1 MRIDSRDTTVWGL
14 RISSDKEWNRAETR
28 TGRVGC
34 VGDKKAHRSG
44 KGREMSALVYPLLS
58 GDRLNLSHI
67 AFMTTALADVPTIHL
82 SRGFDLRK
90 KDGRFQL
97 HGAQQAIDLPADTLD
112 AVSALARASAMT
124 GGASFMGFGDRIGF
138 LVARPVGHAIE
149 GDQLVEAL
157 IRPSDIIK
165 NHLRGAAERVTG
177 TVWSNQVYEEIL
189 FLLMK
194 LVGEG
199 HINAMDFETI
209 LANGGLHDS
218 APHRYAFFYANV
230 QIAIEDMRTV
240 LLRAMNRFSAA
251 HRIATRINSV
261 RPAWH
266 EPLIAPWEIRH
277 SSPATQALYDA
288 YVDCV
293 LACSSTLDLLY
304 KLLIYVS
311 TEPLGSPV
319 SPGRLELPL
328 PRPGR
333 PPPNFPRAIRTKVN
347 DLGKETAPYAL
358 SNLGPG
364 AFFGLRGWRNELS
377 HNLGPVAFELPVYI
391 GEGGAPANGC
401 ALQYIQFMAPDL
413 DGSGDLASHPWVPR
427 FYKQRRDA
435 FDQLHTWL
443 QETSLASFDTFS
455 WIIRRLDHR
464 AASQ

>member
-1 MRIDSRDTTVWGL
+1 
-14 RISSDKEWNRAETR
+14 
-28 TGRVGC
+28 
-34 VGDKKAHRSG
+34 
-44 KGREMSALVYPLLS
+44 MSARVYPLLS

-209 LANGGLHDS
+209 LANGGLHDF
-218 APHRYAFFYANV
+218 APHRYAFFYAN
-230 QIAIEDMRTV
+230 
-240 LLRAMNRFSAA
+240 
-251 HRIATRINSV
+251 
-261 RPAWH
+261 
-266 EPLIAPWEIRH
+266 
-277 SSPATQALYDA
+277 
-288 YVDCV
+288 
-293 LACSSTLDLLY
+293 
-304 KLLIYVS
+304 
-311 TEPLGSPV
+311 
-319 SPGRLELPL
+319 
-328 PRPGR
+328 
-333 PPPNFPRAIRTKVN
+333 
-347 DLGKETAPYAL
+347 
-358 SNLGPG
+358 
-364 AFFGLRGWRNELS
+364 
-377 HNLGPVAFELPVYI
+377 
-391 GEGGAPANGC
+391 
-401 ALQYIQFMAPDL
+401 
-413 DGSGDLASHPWVPR
+413 
-427 FYKQRRDA
+427 
-435 FDQLHTWL
+435 
-443 QETSLASFDTFS
+443 
-455 WIIRRLDHR
+455 
-464 AASQ
+464 